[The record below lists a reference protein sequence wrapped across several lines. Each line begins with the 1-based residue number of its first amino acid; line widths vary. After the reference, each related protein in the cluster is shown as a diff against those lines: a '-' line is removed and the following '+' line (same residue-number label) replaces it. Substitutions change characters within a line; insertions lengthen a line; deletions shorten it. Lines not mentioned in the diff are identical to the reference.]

1 MLEQPT
7 SVPHTRLHTSGT
19 TQATSSG
26 GEGTTH
32 LGQGLV
38 WERGSLRGG
47 WESNGEEV
55 GALEGGRTG

>member
-38 WERGSLRGG
+38 RERGSLQGG
-47 WESNGEEV
+47 LGI
-55 GALEGGRTG
+55 